1 MKFEFKTPKEL
12 KFFEQTK
19 TKLIAVIYEDD
30 DIEKKYPDYY
40 VLSPHETKN
49 DVLQKFDYDKN
60 KKYCFVVLKNSDFTE
75 GRGPMKSIVFLFRK
89 QKQKNMLLLKVVF
102 MEVNS
107 IGKKIL
113 EMIFTVRCTTQF
125 TIMDMTLRKWKFCKF
140 FCNFGVL

>member
-75 GRGPMKSIVFLFRK
+75 GRGPMKLDCVFVSKTEAEKYVASQSGIYGSEQYREENIGNDIYGTMYYSIYYNGYDIK
-89 QKQKNMLLLKVVF
+89 K
-102 MEVNS
+102 ME
-107 IGKKIL
+107 IL
-113 EMIFTVRCTTQF
+113 
-125 TIMDMTLRKWKFCKF
+125 
-140 FCNFGVL
+140 